1 LVALRAQMNPLFLYI
16 VVNTVQGLVYGNRK
30 NEAGALLGNFSD
42 LMRKMLQASDKQFLP
57 LSDEIENL
65 RLYLELEKAR
75 FDEGFQYSIQLSGI
89 PDTSAVYIP
98 SLLLQPYVENAI
110 KHGLLHKKGDKYLD
124 IRFAKTI
131 DGTRVIID
139 DNGVGQKRS
148 QEINRRIKNKPS
160 AFATVALTERMELFN
175 RLQKKKIRFTITDK
189 KDGDEQSA
197 GTRIELLIPDYNENV
212 DAIWDKTQQ
221 S

>member
-1 LVALRAQMNPLFLYI
+1 MNPHFLYN
-16 VVNTVQGLVYGNRK
+16 VLNTVQGLVYGNRK
-30 NEAGALLGNFSD
+30 TEAGALLGNFSD
-42 LMRKMLQASDKQFLP
+42 LMRKMLQSSDKQFLP

-75 FDEGFQYSIQLSGI
+75 FDEGFQYNIQLSDI
-89 PDTSAVYIP
+89 ADTSAIFIP

-124 IRFAKTI
+124 IGFAKTA
-131 DGTRVIID
+131 DGIRVTID
-139 DNGVGQKRS
+139 DNGVGRKRS
-148 QEINRRIKNKPS
+148 QEINQRIKNKPS

-175 RLQKKKIRFTITDK
+175 RLQKKKIRFMITDK
-189 KDGDEQSA
+189 TDSDEHPS
-197 GTRIELLIPDYNENV
+197 GTRIELLIPDYNDNM
-212 DAIWDKTQQ
+212 DALWDKTPR